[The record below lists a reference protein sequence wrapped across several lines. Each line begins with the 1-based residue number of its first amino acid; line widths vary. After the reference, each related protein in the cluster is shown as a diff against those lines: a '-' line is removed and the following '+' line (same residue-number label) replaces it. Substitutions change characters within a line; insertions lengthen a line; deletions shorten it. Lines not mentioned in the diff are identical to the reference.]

1 MQQELFKDEILR
13 EEPTP
18 TATEDQLI
26 SQFLFAKGITSQSDL
41 DLWMTAEGMNQK
53 DLLIRASRF
62 ALWLNFCERMF
73 KTKAATLFL
82 KRKSGLDQVIYS
94 ILWVKE
100 EELSQ
105 ELFVRIKEG
114 ESTIEALVES
124 LPKTPENINTG
135 RLGPTPMMDLPKTL
149 AEILRVSQEGQL
161 WPPRKA
167 AGGWLLIQHIDLIP
181 AVFNNRERRK
191 ICLELGANWLKEQMA
206 TQPECHRT
214 EKIIRDT

>member
-1 MQQELFKDEILR
+1 
-13 EEPTP
+13 
-18 TATEDQLI
+18 
-26 SQFLFAKGITSQSDL
+26 
-41 DLWMTAEGMNQK
+41 MT
-53 DLLIRASRF
+53 
-62 ALWLNFCERMF
+62 
-73 KTKAATLFL
+73 
-82 KRKSGLDQVIYS
+82 
-94 ILWVKE
+94 
-100 EELSQ
+100 
-105 ELFVRIKEG
+105 
-114 ESTIEALVES
+114 ES